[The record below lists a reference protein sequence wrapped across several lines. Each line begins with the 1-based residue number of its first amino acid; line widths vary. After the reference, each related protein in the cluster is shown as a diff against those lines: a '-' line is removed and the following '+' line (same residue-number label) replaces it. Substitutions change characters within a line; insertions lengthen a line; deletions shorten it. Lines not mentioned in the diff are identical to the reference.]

1 MGKRQSHSQQAVC
14 EQESF
19 VYVTMNCEEDN
30 LKLFVLLKSEHL
42 EWAQIVK
49 QLLLIQEQANYR
61 YFPGEGE
68 ESCSEAKLCL
78 WEAFEE
84 QLQQH

>member
-42 EWAQIVK
+42 E
-49 QLLLIQEQANYR
+49 
-61 YFPGEGE
+61 
-68 ESCSEAKLCL
+68 
-78 WEAFEE
+78 
-84 QLQQH
+84 